1 MFCNA
6 NPGKSETL
14 SWRKT
19 RLNAD
24 RIPPNNIEAER
35 WFLAGLLYDNKN
47 IDACPIEKDDF
58 YNGLNASIY
67 GTIKVIVKK
76 NKVTWEVLAS
86 ALKSDPKLYNYFIDL
101 DINCPEHNAKYHY
114 GKIKNVAVRRKQIE
128 LAYKIF
134 NDAHHEN
141 INTDESIEQLKAI
154 LDKSKTSDETGIVT
168 TADLFEK
175 IDELYEKGLE
185 RGLSTGWLSL
195 DDYYTVKPGQ
205 ITVITGVP
213 SHGKTTW
220 HTNLIVNMAQRHH
233 WKFAVFSPENNPMQ
247 RYCAHVAQIYT
258 CKPFGRGNNQRMTKE
273 ELEPTKFWIDEHFVF
288 IVPRSDEM
296 RIDNLIQK
304 ATICVLKH
312 GVKGIV
318 FDPWNEIDHSRPQ
331 GLSETEYISKCLSKI
346 RYFARTYQVH
356 VWLIAHPTKLL
367 KRLDGSYPI
376 PTPYD
381 ISGSAH
387 FRNKADNCLT
397 VWRDLDTASN
407 ETKIF
412 IQKVRFH
419 EVGKIGDVAL
429 NYNPLTQS
437 YSC

>member
-1 MFCNA
+1 M
-6 NPGKSETL
+6 NP
-14 SWRKT
+14 
-19 RLNAD
+19 D
-24 RIPPNNIEAER
+24 RMPPNNPEAER
-35 WFLAGLLYDNKN
+35 SFLACLIYDNKN
-47 IDACPIEKDDF
+47 IAVYPLAYLEKSDF
-58 YNGLNASIY
+58 YSALNALIYELILTMAKKMTITHEILLLGLKPNKKLFDHCISLNLDDCVPDDGHVKYYHSLIKNCSIRRQQ
-67 GTIKVIVKK
+67 
-76 NKVTWEVLAS
+76 
-86 ALKSDPKLYNYFIDL
+86 IDL
-101 DINCPEHNAKYHY
+101 AF
-114 GKIKNVAVRRKQIE
+114 
-128 LAYKIF
+128 KIF
-134 NDAHHEN
+134 NDAHNEN
-141 INTDESIEQLKAI
+141 INTDESVEQLKAI
-154 LDKSKTSDETGIVT
+154 LDKSKTTDETGIVT

-205 ITVITGVP
+205 ITVITGIP
-213 SHGKTTW
+213 SHGKSTW
-220 HTNLIVNMAQRHH
+220 NTNLITNMAQRHH

-258 CKPFGRGNNQRMTKE
+258 SKPFGRGNSERITKE
-273 ELEPTKFWIDEHFVF
+273 ELEPAKFWIDEHFVF

-312 GVKGIV
+312 GVKGVV

-331 GLSETEYISKCLSKI
+331 GLHETEYISKCLSKI

-356 VWLIAHPTKLL
+356 VWLIAHPTKLF

-397 VWRDLDTASN
+397 VWRDLTTASN
-407 ETKIF
+407 ETKIY
-412 IQKVRFH
+412 IQKIRFH
-419 EVGKIGDVAL
+419 EVGKIGDVTL
-429 NYNPLTQS
+429 NYNPITQS

>member
-1 MFCNA
+1 MNSI
-6 NPGKSETL
+6 NQ
-14 SWRKT
+14 
-19 RLNAD
+19 
-24 RIPPNNIEAER
+24 IPPNNSEAER
-35 WFLAGLLYDNKN
+35 WFLACLLFDNKN
-47 IDACPIEKDDF
+47 ITAYPLELSDF
-58 YNGLNASIY
+58 YNSLNASIY
-67 GTIKVIVKK
+67 EALTILAKKRKVSFELLL
-76 NKVTWEVLAS
+76 TG
-86 ALKSDPKLYNYFIDL
+86 LKPNEKLFNYFADL
-101 DINCPEHNAKYHY
+101 DIDIAHDKDVKDYH
-114 GKIKNVAVRRKQIE
+114 GQILHASIRRKQIE
-128 LAYKIF
+128 LAHKILRDSYKL
-134 NDAHHEN
+134 NVS
-141 INTDESIEQLKAI
+141 TDESVEELKKI
-154 LDKSKTSDETGIVT
+154 LEKSKTDDETGVT
-168 TADLFEK
+168 TVADLFEK
-175 IDELYEKGLE
+175 IDDLYEKGLE

-205 ITVITGVP
+205 ITIITGIP
-213 SHGKTTW
+213 SHGKSTW
-220 HTNLIVNMAQRHH
+220 NTNLITNMAQRHH

-258 CKPFGRGNNQRMTKE
+258 SKPFGRGNNERMTKE

-381 ISGSAH
+381 VSGSAH

-397 VWRDLDTASN
+397 VWRDLTTASN
-407 ETKIF
+407 ETKIY
-412 IQKVRFH
+412 IQKIRFH
-419 EVGKIGDVAL
+419 EVGKIGDVTL
-429 NYNPLTQS
+429 NYNPITQS